1 MIEKIKQFLEPSASL
16 SARLTVLAL
25 FFGKQFERVD
35 GQVSS
40 LEERQLQKGDTGP
53 AGPRGRDGRPGAVGP
68 PGPAGADGQ
77 SIVGPEGKPGRDG
90 KNGVSVVNSEI
101 AADDHLI
108 LNLSNGKIV
117 DAGLLPSSAKP
128 GYISTQLANFQI
140 VVSDVAPANP
150 SVNDL
155 WLDTTP

>member
-1 MIEKIKQFLEPSASL
+1 MIPEIKAL
-16 SARLTVLAL
+16 LTP
-25 FFGKQFERVD
+25 RVD
-35 GQVSS
+35 LEAKLLAVS
-40 LEERQLQKGDTGP
+40 LFLGRKVAELPQIVGPKGDKGDTGGIGP
-53 AGPRGRDGRPGAVGP
+53 MGPRGRDGKQGAG
-68 PGPAGADGQ
+68 GADGQ
-77 SIVGPEGKPGRDG
+77 SITGPVGPDGKPGRDG

-117 DAGLLPSSAKP
+117 DAGLLPSSSKS

-140 VVSDVAPANP
+140 IVSDVAPANP
-150 SVNDL
+150 SLNDL